1 MVSLQHTEY
10 DVMVIGG
17 GIAGMESATVLG
29 DMGFKVIL
37 VEKEP
42 SIGGIMISLS
52 KVFPTTD
59 CASCISSPKVST
71 VAHHQNVRLM
81 TYSEVKSVVRY
92 DRGFR
97 AKVVQKARFV
107 HPEDCTGCL
116 KCEQACPVMVPHE
129 FNQGLVGRKAAYV
142 PFDTAYPRS
151 AVIDID
157 NCIFCGA
164 CERVC
169 PTGAIDFLQEDET
182 EDITAKAVILA
193 TGGTLFPIEKKK
205 EFGFRRI
212 GNVING
218 LQMERLLAP
227 TRPFNTV
234 LRPTDGKVPGKI
246 GYVLCAGSRDA
257 SLGNP
262 YCSRICCMYSI
273 KQAILLMG
281 ALPLVDVT
289 IHYMDIR
296 SFGKG
301 YEEFYR
307 QAVDMGVQFVRGRVA
322 ELNELDNGDV
332 VLKAEDT
339 DTGHIVELKYDLVV
353 LAAGILPELHNREAS
368 RGLGYK
374 TDTIGFIEQ
383 DRNTIG
389 DTAAAE
395 GVFAAGLDAG
405 PKDIVDTISEADAAA
420 SSCASYL
427 TRLSKQDAQS
437 PLLQGMM

>member
-1 MVSLQHTEY
+1 ML
-10 DVMVIGG
+10 VIGG
-17 GIAGMESATVLG
+17 GIAGMEAATALG
-29 DMGFKVIL
+29 DMGFSVIL

-71 VAHHQNVRLM
+71 VAHHQNIRLM
-81 TYSEVKSVVRY
+81 TYAEVSNVRRV
-92 DRGFR
+92 DGLFK
-97 AKVVQKARFV
+97 ATIQQKARFV

-116 KCEQACPVMVPHE
+116 KCEQACPVIVPHE

-151 AVIDID
+151 AVIDLK

-169 PTGAIDFLQEDET
+169 PTNAIDFMQKDES
-182 EDITAKAVILA
+182 EVISVKAVMVT
-193 TGGTLFPIEKKK
+193 TGGKMFPMEKKK
-205 EFGFRRI
+205 EFGYKKLS
-212 GNVING
+212 NVING

-227 TRPFNTV
+227 TRPYNTV
-234 LRPTDGKVPGKI
+234 LRPSDGKVPGKI
-246 GYVLCAGSRDA
+246 GYVLCAGSRDTT
-257 SLGNP
+257 LGNP

-273 KQAILLMG
+273 KQAILLLG

-296 SFGKG
+296 AFGKG

-307 QAVDMGVQFVRGRVA
+307 QAVDMGVRFVRGRVA
-322 ELNELDNGDV
+322 ELSGLENGDIS
-332 VLKAEDT
+332 LKAENT
-339 DTGHIVELKYDLVV
+339 DSGLIEEETYDMVV
-353 LAAGILPELHNREAS
+353 LAAGILPELHNREATA
-368 RGLGYK
+368 GLGFK
-374 TDTIGFIEQ
+374 SDSIGFIQPVE
-383 DRNTIG
+383 
-389 DTAAAE
+389 DTVGATDVSE
-395 GVFAAGLDAG
+395 GVFAAGLGTG
-405 PKDIVDTISEADAAA
+405 PKDIVDTIAEADSAA

-427 TRLSKQDAQS
+427 AENFWNDRKEKVLKE
-437 PLLQGMM
+437 LM

>member
-1 MVSLQHTEY
+1 MQAAEY
-10 DVMVIGG
+10 DVLVVGG
-17 GIAGMESATVLG
+17 DIAGMEAATMLG
-29 DMGFKVIL
+29 DMGFNVLL
-37 VEKEP
+37 VEEEP

-81 TYSEVKSVVRY
+81 TYAEVKEVKREDGS
-92 DRGFR
+92 FR
-97 AKVVQKARFV
+97 ATVVQKARYV

-116 KCEQACPVMVPHE
+116 KCEQACPMIVPHE
-129 FNQGLVGRKAAYV
+129 FNQGFVGRKAAYV

-151 AVIDID
+151 AVIDLE

-169 PTGAIDFLQEDET
+169 PTSAIDFMQKDET
-182 EDITAKAVILA
+182 EEVRASAVILA
-193 TGGTLFPIEKKK
+193 TGGKLFPMERKE
-205 EFGFRRI
+205 EFGYRKI
-212 GNVING
+212 SNVING

-234 LRPTDGKVPGKI
+234 LRPSDGKIPGRI

-257 SLGNP
+257 TLGNP

-281 ALPLVDVT
+281 ALPLVDVV

-296 SFGKG
+296 AFGKG

-307 QAVDMGVQFVRGRVA
+307 QAVDMGVQLVRERVA
-322 ELNELDNGDV
+322 ELTELENGDV
-332 VLKAEDT
+332 LLKAEDT
-339 DTGHIVELKYDLVV
+339 GTGRIVEERYDMVV
-353 LAAGILPELHNREAS
+353 LAAGILPEKHNSVAIS
-368 RGLGYK
+368 GLGYS
-374 TDTIGFIEQ
+374 TDHVGFIQPVADSVGE
-383 DRNTIG
+383 TE
-389 DTAAAE
+389 TAE
-395 GVFAAGLDAG
+395 GVFAAGLGTG
-405 PKDIVDTISEADAAA
+405 PKDIVDTIAEADAAA
-420 SSCASYL
+420 SSCASYI
-427 TRLSKQDAQS
+427 TERAKKQKTERM
-437 PLLQGMM
+437 LEELR

>member
-1 MVSLQHTEY
+1 MGSLSGNEY
-10 DVMVIGG
+10 DILVIGG
-17 GIAGMESATVLG
+17 GIAGMEAATALG
-29 DMGFKVIL
+29 DMGFSVVL

-42 SIGGIMISLS
+42 SIGGLMISLS

-71 VAHHQNVRLM
+71 VAHHQNIRLM
-81 TYSEVKSVVRY
+81 TYSEVLDVRKEN
-92 DRGFR
+92 GEFK
-97 AKVVQKARFV
+97 AKVKQKARFV

-116 KCEQACPVMVPHE
+116 KCEQACPVIVPHE
-129 FNQGLVGRKAAYV
+129 FNQGFVGRKAAYV

-151 AVIDID
+151 AVIDLD

-169 PTGAIDFLQEDET
+169 PTNAIDFLQKDEEEELSVKT
-182 EDITAKAVILA
+182 VLIT
-193 TGGTLFPIEKKK
+193 TGGKLFPMEKKK
-205 EFGFRRI
+205 EFGYKKI
-212 GNVING
+212 SNVING

-234 LRPTDGKVPGKI
+234 LRPSDGRIPGRI

-296 SFGKG
+296 AFGKG

-307 QAVDMGVQFVRGRVA
+307 QAVEMGVQFVRGRVA
-322 ELNELDNGDV
+322 ELNELENGDV
-332 VLKAEDT
+332 LLKSENT
-339 DTGHIVELKYDLVV
+339 DTGQIVEEKYDMVV
-353 LAAGILPELHNREAS
+353 LAAGLLPETHNRKAL
-368 RGLGYK
+368 GTLGYL
-374 TDTIGFIEQ
+374 TDSIGFIQPQADTIGE
-383 DRNTIG
+383 TEVS
-389 DTAAAE
+389 E
-395 GVFAAGLDAG
+395 GVFAAGISTG
-405 PKDIVDTISEADAAA
+405 PKDIVDTIAEADAAA
-420 SSCASYL
+420 SSCASYMKENFSGKKAEKIL
-427 TRLSKQDAQS
+427 REL
-437 PLLQGMM
+437 M

>member
-1 MVSLQHTEY
+1 MSSSEY
-10 DVMVIGG
+10 DVLVIGA
-17 GIAGMESATVLG
+17 GIAGMETATVLG
-29 DMGFKVIL
+29 DMGFRVML

-71 VAHHQNVRLM
+71 VAHHQNVKLM
-81 TYSEVKSVVRY
+81 TYAEVENVRRE
-92 DRGFR
+92 DGVFR
-97 AKVVQKARFV
+97 ATVLQKARFV

-116 KCEQACPVMVPHE
+116 KCEQACPVIVPHE
-129 FNQGLVGRKAAYV
+129 FNQGFVGRKAAYV

-151 AVIDID
+151 AVIDLD

-169 PTGAIDFLQEDET
+169 PTNAIDFMQTDER
-182 EDITAKAVILA
+182 EEVTAKAVVVT
-193 TGGTLFPIEKKK
+193 TGGKLFPVEKKK
-205 EFGFRRI
+205 EFGFKRI
-212 GNVING
+212 SNVING

-227 TRPFNTV
+227 TRPYNTV
-234 LRPTDGKVPGKI
+234 LRPSDGKVPGKI

-296 SFGKG
+296 AFGKG

-307 QAVDMGVQFVRGRVA
+307 QAIDMGVQFVRGRVA
-322 ELNELDNGDV
+322 ELTELEDGGV
-332 VLKAEDT
+332 LLKAEDT
-339 DTGHIVELKYDLVV
+339 NSGKIVEEKYDLVV
-353 LAAGILPELHNREAS
+353 LAAGILPELHNRKATDSLGLATDTVGFIQPEKDSVGATEAS
-368 RGLGYK
+368 
-374 TDTIGFIEQ
+374 
-383 DRNTIG
+383 
-389 DTAAAE
+389 A
-395 GVFAAGLDAG
+395 GVFAAGLGMG
-405 PKDIVDTISEADAAA
+405 PKDIVDTIAEADAAA

-427 TRLSKQDAQS
+427 ADNFRNEKPEKILKE
-437 PLLQGMM
+437 LM

>member
-1 MVSLQHTEY
+1 MPDTDY
-10 DVMVIGG
+10 DVLVIGG
-17 GIAGMESATVLG
+17 GIAGMEAATALG
-29 DMGFKVIL
+29 DMGFSVIL

-42 SIGGIMISLS
+42 SVGGIMISLS

-71 VAHHQNVRLM
+71 VAHHQNIRLM
-81 TYSEVKSVVRY
+81 TYAEVKSIR
-92 DRGFR
+92 REGGGFR
-97 AKVVQKARFV
+97 ATVLQKARYV

-116 KCEQACPVMVPHE
+116 KCEQACPVIVPHE
-129 FNQGLVGRKAAYV
+129 FNQGFVGRKAAYV

-151 AVIDID
+151 AVIDLD
-157 NCIFCGA
+157 SCIFCGA

-169 PTGAIDFLQEDET
+169 PTNAIDFMQKDER
-182 EDITAKAVILA
+182 EDISIKAVMVT
-193 TGGTLFPIEKKK
+193 TGGKLFPMEKKK
-205 EFGFRRI
+205 EFGYRKI
-212 GNVING
+212 SNVING

-234 LRPTDGKVPGKI
+234 LRPSDGKVPGKI

-296 SFGKG
+296 AFGKG

-307 QAVDMGVQFVRGRVA
+307 QAVEMGVRFVRGRVA
-322 ELNELDNGDV
+322 ELNELENGDV
-332 VLKAEDT
+332 VLKAENT
-339 DTGHIVELKYDLVV
+339 DTGLIEEETYDMVV
-353 LAAGILPELHNREAS
+353 LAAGILPELHNREAT
-368 RGLGYK
+368 GELGFK
-374 TDTIGFIEQ
+374 SDSIGFILPVE
-383 DRNTIG
+383 
-389 DTAAAE
+389 DTLGATE
-395 GVFAAGLDAG
+395 ISDGVFAAGLGTG
-405 PKDIVDTISEADAAA
+405 PKDIVDTIAEADSAA

-427 TRLSKQDAQS
+427 AENFGKERAEKILKE
-437 PLLQGMM
+437 LM

>member
-1 MVSLQHTEY
+1 
-10 DVMVIGG
+10 
-17 GIAGMESATVLG
+17 METATVLG
-29 DMGFKVIL
+29 DMGFRVML

-71 VAHHQNVRLM
+71 VAHHQNVKLM
-81 TYSEVKSVVRY
+81 TYAEVENVRREDGMFKASVL
-92 DRGFR
+92 
-97 AKVVQKARFV
+97 QKARFV

-116 KCEQACPVMVPHE
+116 KCEQACPVIVPHE
-129 FNQGLVGRKAAYV
+129 FNQGFVGRKAAYV

-151 AVIDID
+151 AVIDLD
-157 NCIFCGA
+157 NCIYCGA

-169 PTGAIDFLQEDET
+169 PTNAIDFMQTDEREEVT
-182 EDITAKAVILA
+182 VKAVVVT
-193 TGGTLFPIEKKK
+193 TGGKLFPIEKKK
-205 EFGFRRI
+205 EFGYKRI
-212 GNVING
+212 SNVING

-227 TRPFNTV
+227 TRPYNTV
-234 LRPTDGKVPGKI
+234 LRPSDGKVPGKI

-322 ELNELDNGDV
+322 ELNELENGDV
-332 VLKAEDT
+332 LLTAENT
-339 DTGHIVELKYDLVV
+339 DTGKIVEEKYDLVV
-353 LAAGILPELHNREAS
+353 LAAGILPELHNRKS
-368 RGLGYK
+368 TDGLGMK
-374 TDTIGFIEQ
+374 TDSIGFIQPEE
-383 DRNTIG
+383 DSIG
-389 DTAAAE
+389 ATEASK
-395 GVFAAGLDAG
+395 GVFAAGLGMG
-405 PKDIVDTISEADAAA
+405 PKDIVDTIAEADAAA

-427 TRLSKQDAQS
+427 ADNFRNEKSEKILKE
-437 PLLQGMM
+437 LM

>member
-1 MVSLQHTEY
+1 MQAAEY
-10 DVMVIGG
+10 DVLVVGG
-17 GIAGMESATVLG
+17 DIAGMEAATMLG
-29 DMGFKVIL
+29 DMGFNVLL
-37 VEKEP
+37 VEEEP

-81 TYSEVKSVVRY
+81 TYAEVKEVKREDGS
-92 DRGFR
+92 FR
-97 AKVVQKARFV
+97 ATVVQKARYV

-116 KCEQACPVMVPHE
+116 KCEQACLVIVPHE
-129 FNQGLVGRKAAYV
+129 FNQGFVGRKAAYV

-151 AVIDID
+151 AVIDLE

-169 PTGAIDFLQEDET
+169 PTSAIDFMQKDET
-182 EDITAKAVILA
+182 EEVRASAVILA
-193 TGGTLFPIEKKK
+193 TGGKLFPMERKE
-205 EFGFRRI
+205 EFGYRKI
-212 GNVING
+212 SNVING

-234 LRPTDGKVPGKI
+234 LRPSDGKIPGRI

-257 SLGNP
+257 TLRNP

-281 ALPLVDVT
+281 ALPLVDVV

-296 SFGKG
+296 AFGKG

-307 QAVDMGVQFVRGRVA
+307 QAVDMGVQLVRGRVA
-322 ELNELDNGDV
+322 ELTELENGDV
-332 VLKAEDT
+332 LLKAEDT
-339 DTGHIVELKYDLVV
+339 GTGRIVEERYDMVV
-353 LAAGILPELHNREAS
+353 LAAGILPEKHNSVAISGWDIRQTMWVSYSQWQTAWEKPRRRKGYLRRDLE
-368 RGLGYK
+368 RGQRIL
-374 TDTIGFIEQ
+374 
-383 DRNTIG
+383 
-389 DTAAAE
+389 
-395 GVFAAGLDAG
+395 
-405 PKDIVDTISEADAAA
+405 
-420 SSCASYL
+420 L
-427 TRLSKQDAQS
+427 TQ
-437 PLLQGMM
+437 